1 MGVVRINQLP
11 SSSSIT
17 PDDVLVMVDNPDGT
31 SVTKKILWKD
41 VDAPTG
47 VITYGRRNSQWVDIT
62 SPANLQV
69 RRGTA
74 SEVSGIIPLQG
85 EPVWDTTNKVLYVG
99 DGSSYGGSRIAYPV
113 ISKTVVNKNIIT
125 DFNTPLLPVTLSPI
139 NSLWHIEANYRL
151 EADWDSHGDT
161 QIEVILGGQVGMD
174 RPDQSAPGFVRGT
187 FHSIDNN
194 GVSTFASLSA
204 GYIFLPVSGTMGYDI
219 KISCIAKVVESVG
232 IVDFLLVTDNETA
245 TGACKFGTVIARRI
259 E

>member
-1 MGVVRINQLP
+1 MATVKITELP
-11 SSSSIT
+11 SATSIT
-17 PDDVLVMVDNPDGT
+17 SDDLLVMVDSGNPY
-31 SVTKKILWKD
+31 VTKKISWGSI
-41 VDAPTG
+41 DAPSG
-47 VITYGRRNSQWVDIT
+47 VITYGRRNNQWVDIT
-62 SPANLQV
+62 SPANLQI

-113 ISKTVVNKNIIT
+113 ISKTVVNKSIAT
-125 DFNTPLLPVTLSPI
+125 DSNYSFLPITLSPI

-151 EADWDSHGDT
+151 QTDWDSHNDT
-161 QIEVILGGQVGMD
+161 QVEFIMSGQTGID
-174 RPDQSAPGFVRGT
+174 GPDQSTPGFVRGT

-194 GVSTFASLSA
+194 GVSTFQNST
-204 GYIFLPVSGTMGYDI
+204 GYIFLQVSGTMGYDI

-232 IVDFLLVTDNETA
+232 IVDFILVTDNESA
-245 TGACKFGTVIARRI
+245 AGACKFGTIIARRI